1 MTARVKAVLEYPS
14 KKRCILHI
22 YVQRVKGKFNMG
34 NSSFLLNH
42 DQYSIVNPKLIFQRK
57 KYSTGDYK
65 KIEMVS
71 IFQNKVIAL
80 QLRCTGDG
88 KLVSLNYEKILSVE
102 FELVSKNIDL
112 SWRMQDTAVVDN
124 HYLAVDTVF
133 KIEK

>member
-22 YVQRVKGKFNMG
+22 YIQRVKGKFNMG

-42 DQYSIVNPKLIFQRK
+42 DKDSIVNPNLVFQRK

-65 KIEMVS
+65 KIELVS
-71 IFQNKVIAL
+71 MLQNKVIAL
-80 QLRCTGDG
+80 QLRCTGEG
-88 KLVSLNYEKILSVE
+88 KLVNINYEKILSVE
-102 FELVSKNIDL
+102 FQLVSKNINL
-112 SWRMQDTAVVDN
+112 SWRLQDTAVVDH